1 MTRAQCA
8 GAFVCAIALSISTA
22 NAKPR
27 HQMARN
33 DSQAFAYCA
42 SDQSYRQT
50 CGKAETRTTNRA
62 RVSVAGVD
70 GVRMVPHPAGC
81 PHRLFCAC
89 GLAQYWGL
97 GGGLNAV
104 RTWPK
109 VFARAFGPSVGIAAV
124 RNDRHHVMG
133 IIGGGPGAW
142 EVVDFNSGGHQSR
155 IYTTAGFSG
164 YFFVDPRSKVASR

>member
-8 GAFVCAIALSISTA
+8 VAFVCALALSISTA

-27 HQMARN
+27 HQLPRN
-33 DSQAFAYCA
+33 DSQALVYCV
-42 SDQSYRQT
+42 SDQTYRQT
-50 CGKAETRTTNRA
+50 CGAPEIRTTARA
-62 RVSVAGVD
+62 RVRTASIE

-81 PHRLFCAC
+81 PWRLFCAC
-89 GLAQYWGL
+89 GLAKYWDL
-97 GGGLNAV
+97 GPGLNAV
-104 RTWPK
+104 STWPK
-109 VFARAFGPSVGIAAV
+109 VFARASGPSVGVAAV

-142 EVVDFNSGGHQSR
+142 QVVDFNSGRHQSR
-155 IYTTAGFSG
+155 IYTTASFSG